1 MIRRRAAVLLLLVLA
16 CAHRATA
23 PGGTV
28 ASEGDPRGAREVP
41 RYISARAYHHY
52 LDALLAKNADDLV
65 TAAEEL
71 REALLYDPE
80 SAYLHAVLADVLIK
94 QARIADADAEL
105 ASALSLDPHH
115 GPAHLLAGR
124 IAVSRN
130 QPMQAR
136 DHFQA
141 AIESQPDD
149 PDAYRELARLLLST
163 GDAPGAQVIADK
175 LGERVQRAQDLADDD
190 GDALVAAE
198 RLREQAAGVFVEIGR
213 WWAQHGDEH
222 AAERAFAQARS
233 ASPADPEALIAEATF
248 LEARR
253 KYADARERYLRLLA
267 QRPESPE
274 VLAALA
280 RVALAEGD
288 VEAVTAHARKLLAL
302 AANLEPS
309 DGVSGEREDDRRDV
323 CLALLRVAVPL
334 LGAHR
339 SAEAQHALEGALR
352 LYPDHAELSFYRAL
366 ALVQRGRPRE
376 GALAFEA
383 VERSLRARGE
393 EPPSPAF
400 LGIEPDALVLDAQV
414 QGALARGRAGEA
426 PESMRRLR
434 VFFAEHPAEEG
445 VALALLEAFD
455 RAGKAAEAEQILA
468 ASVRAHP
475 ETGAVLYALG
485 NAQDRAGMRQKA
497 LSTMRKVLAVQP
509 QHAGA
514 LNYIGYTL
522 TERGKPADLRE
533 AEDLLARAV
542 ELRPDDGAIADSYGF
557 CLLKLGRASEALAEL
572 RRADRL
578 TPRDPVILSHLG
590 DALLAAGKKEDA
602 LSAFRRA
609 LALLLPGSRRR
620 PSAAEAQAMIDPPDR
635 SDRDGPRVR
644 AEIVKKL
651 KVLAP

>member
-1 MIRRRAAVLLLLVLA
+1 MILRSAAALLLLALG
-16 CAHRATA
+16 CTHRAAA
-23 PGGTV
+23 PGPTV
-28 ASEGDPRGAREVP
+28 QAEGDSGGAREP
-41 RYISARAYHHY
+41 QRYISARAYHHY
-52 LDALLAKNADDLV
+52 LDSLLAKNADDLV
-65 TAAEEL
+65 PAAEEL

-309 DGVSGEREDDRRDV
+309 DGASGDREEEPRDV
-323 CLALLRVAVPL
+323 SVALLRVGVP
-334 LGAHR
+334 
-339 SAEAQHALEGALR
+339 
-352 LYPDHAELSFYRAL
+352 
-366 ALVQRGRPRE
+366 V
-376 GALAFEA
+376 
-383 VERSLRARGE
+383 RGE
-393 EPPSPAF
+393 QRDAERRSP
-400 LGIEPDALVLDAQV
+400 
-414 QGALARGRAGEA
+414 
-426 PESMRRLR
+426 RL
-434 VFFAEHPAEEG
+434 
-445 VALALLEAFD
+445 
-455 RAGKAAEAEQILA
+455 
-468 ASVRAHP
+468 
-475 ETGAVLYALG
+475 
-485 NAQDRAGMRQKA
+485 
-497 LSTMRKVLAVQP
+497 
-509 QHAGA
+509 
-514 LNYIGYTL
+514 
-522 TERGKPADLRE
+522 
-533 AEDLLARAV
+533 DLLHSATQ
-542 ELRPDDGAIADSYGF
+542 DADS
-557 CLLKLGRASEALAEL
+557 CCDE
-572 RRADRL
+572 RRIGQFGGAAADS
-578 TPRDPVILSHLG
+578 LS
-590 DALLAAGKKEDA
+590 
-602 LSAFRRA
+602 
-609 LALLLPGSRRR
+609 
-620 PSAAEAQAMIDPPDR
+620 
-635 SDRDGPRVR
+635 
-644 AEIVKKL
+644 
-651 KVLAP
+651 

>member
-1 MIRRRAAVLLLLVLA
+1 MILRSAAALLLLALG
-16 CAHRATA
+16 CAHRAAA
-23 PGGTV
+23 PGATV
-28 ASEGDPRGAREVP
+28 QAEGDSGGAREP
-41 RYISARAYHHY
+41 QRYISARAYHHY

-124 IAVSRN
+124 MAVSRN

-163 GDAPGAQVIADK
+163 GDAPGAQVIAEK
-175 LGERVQRAQDLADDD
+175 LGERVQRVQDLADDD

-198 RLREQAAGVFVEIGR
+198 RLREQAAGVFVEMGR

-253 KYADARERYLRLLA
+253 KYPDARERYLQLLA

-302 AANLEPS
+302 AASLEPS
-309 DGVSGEREDDRRDV
+309 DGGSGDREDDRRDV
-323 CLALLRVAVPL
+323 CVALLRVAVPL

-339 SAEAQHALEGALR
+339 SADPQRALEGALR
-352 LYPDHAELSFYRAL
+352 LYRDHPELSFYRAL

-455 RAGKAAEAEQILA
+455 RAGKAAEAEQVLA

-475 ETGAVLYALG
+475 EAGAPPLPPRGAPG
-485 NAQDRAGMRQKA
+485 RAGGGGKGGSTHRQ
-497 LSTMRKVLAVQP
+497 
-509 QHAGA
+509 
-514 LNYIGYTL
+514 
-522 TERGKPADLRE
+522 ERAWPPPPAPG
-533 AEDLLARAV
+533 
-542 ELRPDDGAIADSYGF
+542 PDFIWLY
-557 CLLKLGRASEALAEL
+557 
-572 RRADRL
+572 
-578 TPRDPVILSHLG
+578 
-590 DALLAAGKKEDA
+590 
-602 LSAFRRA
+602 
-609 LALLLPGSRRR
+609 
-620 PSAAEAQAMIDPPDR
+620 
-635 SDRDGPRVR
+635 
-644 AEIVKKL
+644 
-651 KVLAP
+651 

>member
-1 MIRRRAAVLLLLVLA
+1 MILRRAAALLLLALA
-16 CAHRATA
+16 CAHRSAA
-23 PGGTV
+23 PGSTAV
-28 ASEGDPRGAREVP
+28 ADPDRGGAREP
-41 RYISARAYHHY
+41 QRYISARAYNHY
-52 LDALLAKNADDLV
+52 LDGLLARNADDLV
-65 TAAEEL
+65 TAADEL
-71 REALLYDPE
+71 RQALLYDPE

-94 QARIADADAEL
+94 QARIADADVEL
-105 ASALSLDPHH
+105 ASALSLDPRH
-115 GPAHLLAGR
+115 GPAHLLSGR

-141 AIESQPDD
+141 AIEAQPDD

-163 GDAPGAQVIADK
+163 GEPQAAQAVAEK
-175 LGERVQRAQDLADDD
+175 LGERVQRAQDVAADDD
-190 GDALVAAE
+190 DALVAAD
-198 RLREQAAGVFVEIGR
+198 RLREQAAATFVEMGR
-213 WWAQHGDEH
+213 WWAQHDDDR
-222 AAERAFAQARS
+222 AAERAFAQARG

-274 VLAALA
+274 VIAALA

-288 VEAVTAHARKLLAL
+288 VDAVTAHARKLLAL

-309 DGVSGEREDDRRDV
+309 DGAGGDPEDERRDV
-323 CLALLRVAVPL
+323 CTALLRVAVPL

-339 SAEAQHALEGALR
+339 SADAQVALEGALR
-352 LYPDHAELSFYRAL
+352 LYPDHPELSFYRAL
-366 ALVQRGRPRE
+366 ALVQRGRPRD

-383 VERSLRARGE
+383 VERSMRARGG

-400 LGIEPDALVLDAQV
+400 LGLEPDALMLDAQV
-414 QGALARGRAGEA
+414 QSALARGRSGEA
-426 PESMRRLR
+426 PESLRRLR
-434 VFFAEHPAEEG
+434 LLFAEHPEEEG

-455 RAGKAAEAEQILA
+455 RSGKAAEAEQVLA

-475 ETGAVLYALG
+475 ETGALLYALAS
-485 NAQDRAGMRQKA
+485 AQDRAGMRQKA
-497 LSTMRKVLAVQP
+497 LSTMRKMLALQP

-522 TERGKPADLRE
+522 TERGRPADLRE

-557 CLLKLGRASEALAEL
+557 CLLKLGRPSEALAEL

-578 TPRDPVILSHLG
+578 TPSDPVILSHLG
-590 DALLAAGKKEDA
+590 DALLAAGKKEEA

-609 LALLLPGSRRR
+609 LKLLLPGPRRR
-620 PSAAEAQAMIDPPDR
+620 PSAAEARAMIDPPDR
-635 SDRDGPRVR
+635 ADRDGPRVR
-644 AEIVKKL
+644 REIEKKL
-651 KVLAP
+651 KALAP

>member
-23 PGGTV
+23 PGGAV
-28 ASEGDPRGAREVP
+28 ASEGDPGGAREVP

-105 ASALSLDPHH
+105 ASALSLDPRH

-175 LGERVQRAQDLADDD
+175 LGERVQRAQDLADDE

-222 AAERAFAQARS
+222 AAERAFAQARG

-309 DGVSGEREDDRRDV
+309 DGDRK
-323 CLALLRVAVPL
+323 
-334 LGAHR
+334 
-339 SAEAQHALEGALR
+339 STR
-352 LYPDHAELSFYRAL
+352 LNS
-366 ALVQRGRPRE
+366 
-376 GALAFEA
+376 
-383 VERSLRARGE
+383 S
-393 EPPSPAF
+393 
-400 LGIEPDALVLDAQV
+400 
-414 QGALARGRAGEA
+414 
-426 PESMRRLR
+426 
-434 VFFAEHPAEEG
+434 
-445 VALALLEAFD
+445 
-455 RAGKAAEAEQILA
+455 
-468 ASVRAHP
+468 
-475 ETGAVLYALG
+475 
-485 NAQDRAGMRQKA
+485 
-497 LSTMRKVLAVQP
+497 
-509 QHAGA
+509 
-514 LNYIGYTL
+514 
-522 TERGKPADLRE
+522 
-533 AEDLLARAV
+533 
-542 ELRPDDGAIADSYGF
+542 
-557 CLLKLGRASEALAEL
+557 
-572 RRADRL
+572 
-578 TPRDPVILSHLG
+578 
-590 DALLAAGKKEDA
+590 
-602 LSAFRRA
+602 
-609 LALLLPGSRRR
+609 
-620 PSAAEAQAMIDPPDR
+620 
-635 SDRDGPRVR
+635 
-644 AEIVKKL
+644 
-651 KVLAP
+651 

>member
-23 PGGTV
+23 PGGVV
-28 ASEGDPRGAREVP
+28 ASEGDPGGAREVP

-124 IAVSRN
+124 MAVSRN

-141 AIESQPDD
+141 GIESQ
-149 PDAYRELARLLLST
+149 
-163 GDAPGAQVIADK
+163 
-175 LGERVQRAQDLADDD
+175 
-190 GDALVAAE
+190 
-198 RLREQAAGVFVEIGR
+198 
-213 WWAQHGDEH
+213 
-222 AAERAFAQARS
+222 
-233 ASPADPEALIAEATF
+233 PADPEALIAEATF

-339 SAEAQHALEGALR
+339 SADAQRALEGALR
-352 LYPDHAELSFYRAL
+352 LYPDHPELSFYRAL
-366 ALVQRGRPRE
+366 ALVQRGRPHE

-393 EPPSPAF
+393 DPPSQAF
-400 LGIEPDALVLDAQV
+400 LGIEPDALLLDAQV
-414 QGALARGRAGEA
+414 QSALARGRAGEA
-426 PESMRRLR
+426 PESTRRLR
-434 VFFAEHPAEEG
+434 ALFAEHPAEEG

-455 RAGKAAEAEQILA
+455 RAGKAGEAEQVLA
-468 ASVRAHP
+468 ASLRAHP
-475 ETGAVLYALG
+475 EAGRRPAPPRGAPG
-485 NAQDRAGMRQKA
+485 RAGGGGKAPSPPRQKLA
-497 LSTMRKVLAVQP
+497 LQP
-509 QHAGA
+509 QPARA
-514 LNYIGYTL
+514 RNYIWYTFSG
-522 TERGKPADLRE
+522 RGEPA
-533 AEDLLARAV
+533 
-542 ELRPDDGAIADSYGF
+542 
-557 CLLKLGRASEALAEL
+557 
-572 RRADRL
+572 
-578 TPRDPVILSHLG
+578 HL
-590 DALLAAGKKEDA
+590 
-602 LSAFRRA
+602 
-609 LALLLPGSRRR
+609 
-620 PSAAEAQAMIDPPDR
+620 PP
-635 SDRDGPRVR
+635 
-644 AEIVKKL
+644 
-651 KVLAP
+651 